1 MYQKKFNSEV
11 CAHGVMVKVLYC
23 GIIASEFKLQL
34 YDYVHFQ
41 INILGKDMNYLI
53 SLRYGLNSITTVL
66 LGGVLMV

>member
-1 MYQKKFNSEV
+1 
-11 CAHGVMVKVLYC
+11 MVKALNC
-23 GIIASEFKLQL
+23 RIIASEFKLQL

-41 INILGKDMNYLI
+41 INILGKDMKYLI